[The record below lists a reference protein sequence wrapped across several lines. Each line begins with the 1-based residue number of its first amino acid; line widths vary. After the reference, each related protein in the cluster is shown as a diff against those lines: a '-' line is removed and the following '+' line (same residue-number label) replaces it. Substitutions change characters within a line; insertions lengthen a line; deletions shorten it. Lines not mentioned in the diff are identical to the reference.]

1 MTPQVPAMTSGGF
14 GRSMA
19 PIQLGALCRLWQ
31 AETMAR
37 GWESKA
43 VESQIEAA
51 EARASRSRASHLSAE
66 QLNLQ
71 RERESVELSRTRVLQ
86 DLASATNPRYR
97 DLLRRSLQYLDEKLE
112 ALDSSNKPERRA

>member
-1 MTPQVPAMTSGGF
+1 MF
-14 GRSMA
+14 H
-19 PIQLGALCRLWQ
+19 LWQ

-51 EARASRSRASHLSAE
+51 EERAARSKAIQVSAE
-66 QLNLQ
+66 QLSLQ
-71 RERESVELSRTRVLQ
+71 RERESLELSRTRVLQ

-97 DLLRRSLQYLDEKLE
+97 DQLQRSLQYLDEKLQ
-112 ALDSSNKPERRA
+112 ALDGSQKPGSDKPGSNKPERRA